1 MRITYDIDYATI
13 PVRLMS
19 SSVRS
24 SYLYRRLL
32 VIPPSFPLPSPPS
45 FPNGG
50 KGYREGRAGRAH
62 SLSTVCNSIPVI
74 FGFGFRLSLIE
85 ITMTLPRC
93 RIALHGRDVYDHTTT
108 VVNFD
113 PMTLA
118 IIFPLLT
125 TDISPNLI
133 NALIQCLT
141 TPLSLQT
148 PDQTNT
154 CCGNAPR
161 LMQHV
166 RYFSAAAPAHA
177 RGVRRRIAPRR
188 VVWTPSAYITRFRWR
203 FYRFDG
209 GSRRAVC
216 NAETNSFSTIY
227 TPTHYRHRRHHI
239 VRAPG
244 HANDNSI
251 YHARI

>member
-1 MRITYDIDYATI
+1 MQNSTAR
-13 PVRLMS
+13 P
-19 SSVRS
+19 
-24 SYLYRRLL
+24 RRL
-32 VIPPSFPLPSPPS
+32 
-45 FPNGG
+45 
-50 KGYREGRAGRAH
+50 
-62 SLSTVCNSIPVI
+62 STH
-74 FGFGFRLSLIE
+74 
-85 ITMTLPRC
+85 
-93 RIALHGRDVYDHTTT
+93 ATT

-209 GSRRAVC
+209 GLDAPSASQRRTVSAPYTRLLITDID
-216 NAETNSFSTIY
+216 AIIAFARLGTLTI
-227 TPTHYRHRRHHI
+227 TPYITPVSDAH
-239 VRAPG
+239 
-244 HANDNSI
+244 
-251 YHARI
+251 HARRQ